1 MSKADKAAGGTIGSV
16 KYYFLL
22 CSRIEHLKSQNDL
35 LTITLEECKSN
46 AERMSML
53 VGKYESNATA
63 LRLALQ
69 YRYSMSLKKS
79 RDKINKTVQLP
90 CIICFSIK
98 DCSVFSCTDST
109 VFPFCFYFHLLLC
122 LKAKLLVHHV
132 YISVYPPNKFADRLN
147 EIVTSGSLL

>member
-1 MSKADKAAGGTIGSV
+1 MIVLEFAGQCKLSLKV
-16 KYYFLL
+16 ANDLDF

-69 YRYSMSLKKS
+69 YRYVLTQGLSQEEGAGGDL
-79 RDKINKTVQLP
+79 VE
-90 CIICFSIK
+90 
-98 DCSVFSCTDST
+98 VF
-109 VFPFCFYFHLLLC
+109 V
-122 LKAKLLVHHV
+122 
-132 YISVYPPNKFADRLN
+132 R
-147 EIVTSGSLL
+147 VT

>member
-1 MSKADKAAGGTIGSV
+1 MLSLKVAN
-16 KYYFLL
+16 YFLF

-69 YRYSMSLKKS
+69 YRYVLMQ
-79 RDKINKTVQLP
+79 RV
-90 CIICFSIK
+90 
-98 DCSVFSCTDST
+98 
-109 VFPFCFYFHLLLC
+109 
-122 LKAKLLVHHV
+122 AKLEKE
-132 YISVYPPNKFADRLN
+132 SVS
-147 EIVTSGSLL
+147 ET

>member
-1 MSKADKAAGGTIGSV
+1 MKVAN
-16 KYYFLL
+16 YFFF

-69 YRYSMSLKKS
+69 YRYVATQGAQPGRESWGRLGRS
-79 RDKINKTVQLP
+79 VQ
-90 CIICFSIK
+90 
-98 DCSVFSCTDST
+98 
-109 VFPFCFYFHLLLC
+109 
-122 LKAKLLVHHV
+122 
-132 YISVYPPNKFADRLN
+132 
-147 EIVTSGSLL
+147 E